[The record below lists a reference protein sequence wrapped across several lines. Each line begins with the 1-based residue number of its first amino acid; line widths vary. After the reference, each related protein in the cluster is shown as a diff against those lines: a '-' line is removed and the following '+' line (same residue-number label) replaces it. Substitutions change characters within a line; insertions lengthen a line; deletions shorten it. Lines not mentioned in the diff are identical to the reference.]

1 MDRQLINMGVCNT
14 STNQTEWENA
24 AKRLLDSGPV
34 EIMELV
40 GDTYSIFARVVGY
53 VDDPT
58 YGKLLQVERV
68 DAAGKGTTPSPEE
81 VEG

>member
-40 GDTYSIFARVVGY
+40 GDTYSIFARVVG
-53 VDDPT
+53 
-58 YGKLLQVERV
+58 
-68 DAAGKGTTPSPEE
+68 
-81 VEG
+81 